1 MCGSEYNVQ
10 RQRGNTILRLWND
23 SKRMSFGHADRNMCG
38 SAGISVCFNQVRYKH
53 PHQNSTQGICIVG
66 DFLILHFAGQKRFII
81 LFFKNSI
88 Q

>member
-1 MCGSEYNVQ
+1 
-10 RQRGNTILRLWND
+10 
-23 SKRMSFGHADRNMCG
+23 MCG

-53 PHQNSTQGICIVG
+53 PHQNSNQGICFVG
-66 DFLILHFAGQKRFII
+66 DFFILHFAGQKRFII